1 MYHELTLIPVFITIV
16 VVSRLVHLYG
26 RSAYEAN
33 EYGGPFIPTQVT
45 RVLDP
50 ALRWLTRVAARGG
63 AHARCKQR

>member
-1 MYHELTLIPVFITIV
+1 MYHELILVTMFITML

-26 RSAYEAN
+26 RSVYEAN
-33 EYGGPFIPTQVT
+33 EYGGPFIPTQVAQG
-45 RVLDP
+45 LDP